1 MQRPSVSLLVDK
13 FKDCLRYVYDGPVLA
28 WLRHGIDAELLQSAA
43 ALAYTTLLALVP
55 LVTVVFSTL
64 SLFPVF
70 EQWVEVAEIF
80 IFDNFVPASGA
91 VVHQYLEGFSAKVGS
106 LTAIGLVS
114 LLLTALLLLATI
126 ENAMNSIWGVKGG
139 RRTAQ
144 RIMVYWTLL
153 TLAPLMI
160 IASLAIS
167 SFLITS
173 ALQDRY
179 GGTYGVLEMVVPVLP
194 FLLEVV
200 AFVMLYYL
208 VPNYRT
214 RFVHALIGAVI
225 AAVLFELAKIGF
237 TWYLSTFDAF
247 EVIYGAL
254 GVIPIFLI
262 WIYISWLVILIGAR
276 YAAKLGAETK
286 QEP

>member
-1 MQRPSVSLLVDK
+1 MQVPSPSRFRNWFRHACDN
-13 FKDCLRYVYDGPVLA
+13 PVLS
-28 WLRHGIDAELLQSAA
+28 WIKHGIDADLLQSAA
-43 ALAYTTLLALVP
+43 SLAYTTLLALVP
-55 LVTVVFSTL
+55 LATVVFSTL

-70 EQWVEVAEIF
+70 EEWVGIAESF
-80 IFDNFVPASGA
+80 IFANFVPSAGA
-91 VVHQYLEGFSAKVGS
+91 VVHEYLEGFSSKVGG
-106 LTAIGLVS
+106 LTAIGLIS

-126 ENAMNSIWGVKGG
+126 ENALNSIWGVKAG

-153 TLAPLMI
+153 TLGPLMI
-160 IASLAIS
+160 IASLAIT
-167 SFLITS
+167 SFLISS
-173 ALQDRY
+173 ALQETN
-179 GGTYGVLEMVVPVLP
+179 GGASGGLEYVVPVLP

-214 RFVHALIGAVI
+214 RFSHALIGALI
-225 AAVLFELAKIGF
+225 AAVLFEVAKIGF
-237 TWYLSTFDAF
+237 TWYLSTFDSF

-276 YAAKLGAETK
+276 YAAKLGVQA
-286 QEP
+286 QQ